1 MFLNEN
7 CYCNTFIQQG
17 SIKLIK
23 TDCNDTYNVTKYFYF
38 K

>member
-1 MFLNEN
+1 MYLNEN